1 MTDLNSYSAHSPFT
15 IRLEL
20 LKLAQSIE
28 NDRVWVERNRLE
40 QDWNVQKERTD
51 RLNATTNGVAFEVP
65 KYPELPVVTYEDVIK
80 VATELNKFVSNKG

>member
-1 MTDLNSYSAHSPFT
+1 MDTYNAHSPFT

-40 QDWNVQKERTD
+40 QDWHVNKESSER
-51 RLNATTNGVAFEVP
+51 RGTTIVSF
-65 KYPELPVVTYEDVIK
+65 PELPVVTYEDVIR
-80 VATELNKFVSNKG
+80 VAEELNKFVSNKG